1 MFDTETLLRLGGLL
15 LIFFAVYSQTG
26 LFFCFFLPSGGL
38 LFMAGVMIATSL
50 FDYSLLSVC
59 SLATLGAVLGNM
71 TGYWIGLKTGP
82 ALYRRKDSRFFKK
95 QYLLTAENFYRKYGG
110 IALSIGMF
118 LPLIRTFGPI
128 VAGIIKIRFNRFLL
142 CIFIGSLGWVLSFT
156 LIGYLI
162 GSMPLLKPYLK
173 YVITAIVIMV
183 TIPVVIRIIREFRK
197 KESGIN

>member
-197 KESGIN
+197 KESGIT